1 MPLKLISSD
10 VPIGDHSFP
19 PRSISFISTKYC
31 PVKVSPP
38 FTCRLNSARSWGE
51 CICHGFLSLP
61 SPPENSSETDIPSQV
76 LAANVVTLNAYNNK
90 NVKVNNFFMIVGFS
104 NLTNVCLY
112 FVLANVFG
120 RCKYSGEMVFE
131 LGDIFVQK
139 AN

>member
-1 MPLKLISSD
+1 
-10 VPIGDHSFP
+10 
-19 PRSISFISTKYC
+19 
-31 PVKVSPP
+31 
-38 FTCRLNSARSWGE
+38 
-51 CICHGFLSLP
+51 
-61 SPPENSSETDIPSQV
+61 
-76 LAANVVTLNAYNNK
+76 
-90 NVKVNNFFMIVGFS
+90 MIVGFS